1 MESKLSLKP
10 LENQCLKKDKMD
22 ENYFAVCTETNT
34 DDAIAAIPNTD
45 DARYIKTNNI
55 DVFFPNAFEKIE

>member
-34 DDAIAAIPNTD
+34 DDA
-45 DARYIKTNNI
+45 RYIKTNNI